1 MKRFVTFVLL
11 LAVAGCDTP
20 GRIAAPPEL
29 SADRLGRADIVVHPG
44 ESIQAAVDA
53 AGPGTV
59 IQIEP
64 GTYAEAIH
72 ISVPG
77 LALVG
82 QQRPDGRGVVI
93 ENPGGEEHGI
103 RVDAA
108 SDRFVLLNVTVRGFG
123 ENGVLLQG
131 VDGFLLSGVTAQNNG
146 EYGLFPV
153 HSSNGL
159 IERCR
164 ASGHNDT
171 GIYVGQSHDVTVRHS
186 VAFANVNGIE
196 FENSQRVQGVANE
209 TYDNVVG
216 ILVVV
221 LPGLDV
227 KTTRDVLVARNRVH
241 DNNHPNFAPPGDL
254 ASFVPSGSGILIVGA
269 DRATV
274 EGNTVSGNQF
284 TGIAVGSTLLL
295 GALAGLPPEAFADIE
310 PNPDHA
316 VIRNNRVIGNGTA
329 SPIPFLPAVDLLWD
343 GAGVGNCWSRNRHI
357 TSVPDPLPACAR

>member
-1 MKRFVTFVLL
+1 MKRFVPFVLL
-11 LAVAGCDTP
+11 LAVAGCDAP
-20 GRIAAPPEL
+20 SRIAAPPEL

-44 ESIQAAVDA
+44 ESIQSAVNAAHGGD
-53 AGPGTV
+53 V
-59 IQIEP
+59 IAIEP
-64 GTYAEAIH
+64 GTYAEGIQ
-72 ISVPG
+72 VDKPG
-77 LALVG
+77 LTLVG
-82 QQRPDGRGVVI
+82 RRGRDGAGVVI
-93 ENPGGEEHGI
+93 ENPGGEEDGI
-103 RVDAA
+103 RVDPG

-123 ENGVLLQG
+123 ENGVLVRG
-131 VDGFLLSGVTAQNNG
+131 VDGFLLSGVTAQDNG

-159 IERCR
+159 IEQCR

-171 GIYVGQSHDVTVRHS
+171 GIYVGQSHDITVRHS

-196 FENSQRVQGVANE
+196 FENSQRVEGLANE

-227 KTTRDVLVARNRVH
+227 KTTSDVLVARNRVH

-274 EGNTVSGNQF
+274 EGNAVSGNQF

-316 VIRNNRVIGNGTA
+316 VIRNNRVVGNGTA

-343 GAGVGNCWSRNRHI
+343 GSGVGNCWSRNRHN
-357 TSVPDPLPACAR
+357 TSFPDPLPACTR

>member
-1 MKRFVTFVLL
+1 MKRYTPLMLL
-11 LAVAGCDTP
+11 VAVACDAP
-20 GRIAAPPEL
+20 GRIAAPLVP
-29 SADRLGRADIVVHPG
+29 SADLSGRPGVIVHAG
-44 ESIQAAVDA
+44 GSIQAAVDA
-53 AGPGTV
+53 AAPGTV

-64 GTYAEAIH
+64 ATYAEAIH
-72 ISVPG
+72 VSVPG

-82 QQRPDGRGVVI
+82 QRRQDGRGVVI
-93 ENPGGEEHGI
+93 ENPGGEDNGI
-103 RVDAA
+103 RVDPG
-108 SDRFVLLNVTVRGFG
+108 SDRFVLLNVTVRGFAD
-123 ENGVLLQG
+123 NGVLLSG
-131 VDGFLLSGVTAQNNG
+131 VDGFLLAGVTAQDNG

-153 HSSNGL
+153 HSSHGL

-227 KTTRDVLVARNRVH
+227 KTTNDVLVARNSVH

-295 GALAGLPPEAFADIE
+295 GTLAGLPPEAFADIE

-316 VIRNNRVIGNGTA
+316 VIRGNQAMGNGTA

-343 GAGVGNCWSRNRHI
+343 GSGEGNCWGRNRFGS
-357 TSVPDPLPACAR
+357 SVPDPLPACRR

>member
-1 MKRFVTFVLL
+1 MKRYAPLMLL
-11 LAVAGCDTP
+11 VAAACDAP
-20 GRIAAPPEL
+20 GRIAAPLAP
-29 SADRLGRADIVVHPG
+29 SADRIARAGVIVHAG

-53 AGPGTV
+53 ARSGTV

-82 QQRPDGRGVVI
+82 QRRQDGRGVVI
-93 ENPGGEEHGI
+93 ENPGGAANGI
-103 RVDAA
+103 RVDPGG
-108 SDRFVLLNVTVRGFG
+108 DRFVLLDVTVRGFG
-123 ENGVLLQG
+123 ENGVLLSG
-131 VDGFLLSGVTAQNNG
+131 VDGFLLSGVTAQDNG
-146 EYGLFPV
+146 AYGLFPV
-153 HSSNGL
+153 HSSHGL

-171 GIYVGQSHDVTVRHS
+171 GIYVGQSHDVSVRHS

-196 FENSQRVQGVANE
+196 FENSQRVQGIANE
-209 TYDNVVG
+209 VYDNVVG

-227 KTTRDVLVARNRVH
+227 KTTSDVLVARNRVH
-241 DNNHPNFAPPGDL
+241 DNNHANFAPPGDL

-295 GALAGLPPEAFADIE
+295 GTLAGLPPEAFADIE

-316 VIRNNRVIGNGTA
+316 VIRSNRVTGNGTA

-343 GAGVGNCWSRNRHI
+343 GTGGGNCWGRNRFA
-357 TSVPDPLPACAR
+357 SSFLVGVA